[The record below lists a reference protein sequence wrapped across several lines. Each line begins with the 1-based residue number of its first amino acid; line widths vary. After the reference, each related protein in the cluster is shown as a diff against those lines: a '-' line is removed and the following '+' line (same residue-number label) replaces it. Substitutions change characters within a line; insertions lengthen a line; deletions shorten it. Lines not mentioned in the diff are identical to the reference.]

1 MTTVQLNS
9 SAIRQ
14 LQYDEDTSTLVITFA
29 KSGSETLRGISK
41 KQFDAF
47 KSAPSPGLYYNQH
60 LKGS

>member
-29 KSGSETLRGISK
+29 KAGSETLRGISK
-41 KQFDAF
+41 KQFDSF

-60 LKGS
+60 LKGG